1 MTTAAPI
8 STACPSVKSLRSTL
22 ERYILDLF
30 EGDGSTLK
38 PYTAWP
44 GYYTL
49 PNGTH
54 TPAVYVVGAA
64 MVPSNWAIT
73 GIEMTI
79 EDVPEITCPGSV
91 GALVSFESWNVRFT
105 NYGTK
110 EGTRMPISMLDISR
124 RLARAF
130 PRDQVTYMART
141 EATYEAAT
149 ARIRGAVL
157 NPPIP

>member
-1 MTTAAPI
+1 MTI
-8 STACPSVKSLRSTL
+8 STQCPPVTALRRTL
-22 ERYILDLF
+22 ELHILDLY
-30 EGDGSTLK
+30 ESDGTTLK

-49 PNGTH
+49 PDTSRV
-54 TPAVYVVGAA
+54 PAVYVTGAS

-73 GIEMTI
+73 GIECVI
-79 EDVPEITCPGSV
+79 EDVPEITSPGSV
-91 GALVSFESWNVRFT
+91 GGVISFESWSVRFT

-110 EGTRMPISMLDISR
+110 EGTRMPASLLAIAR
-124 RLARAF
+124 RLSRAF
-130 PRDQVTYMART
+130 PRDQVTYLART
-141 EATYEAAT
+141 EATFESLT

>member
-1 MTTAAPI
+1 MTI
-8 STACPSVKSLRSTL
+8 STHCPPVTALRSTL
-22 ERYILDLF
+22 ERHILDLF
-30 EGDGSTLK
+30 EADGTTLK

-44 GYYTL
+44 GFYAL
-49 PNGTH
+49 PDGSR

-64 MVPSNWAIT
+64 MVPSNWTVT
-73 GIEMTI
+73 GIECTL
-79 EDVPEITCPGSV
+79 EDVPEIASPGSV
-91 GALVSFESWNVRFT
+91 GSIVSIETWNVRFT

-110 EGTRMPISMLDISR
+110 EGTRMPVSMLDICR

-141 EATYEAAT
+141 EATFEAAT

>member
-1 MTTAAPI
+1 MTI
-8 STACPSVKSLRSTL
+8 STAYPPVTVLRRTL
-22 ERYILDLF
+22 ELHILDLY
-30 EGDGSTLK
+30 ESDGSTLK
-38 PYTAWP
+38 PHTVWP

-49 PNGTH
+49 PDTSR
-54 TPAVYVVGAA
+54 TPAVYVSGAS

-73 GIEMTI
+73 GIECTL
-79 EDVPEITCPGSV
+79 EDVPEITSPGSV
-91 GALVSFESWNVRFT
+91 GGVLSFEIWTVRFT

-110 EGTRMPISMLDISR
+110 EGTRMPVSLLDISR

-141 EATYEAAT
+141 EVTFEALT